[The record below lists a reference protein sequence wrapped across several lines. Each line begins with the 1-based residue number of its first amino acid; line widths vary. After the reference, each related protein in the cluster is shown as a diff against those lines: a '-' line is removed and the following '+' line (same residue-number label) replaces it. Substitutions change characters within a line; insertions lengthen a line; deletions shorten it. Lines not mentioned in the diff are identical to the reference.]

1 MLHFLLKKYGSK
13 SKKLWGN
20 KMITLKSQPEI
31 ETMREAGRI
40 VGLAHEAVA
49 NAIRPGI
56 TTLELNAIAEKV
68 IRDHGAIPS
77 FLGYGGFP
85 ASICASINNVLVHGI
100 PDHTRLK
107 DGDIISIDIGA
118 CYKGYHGDSAWTHA
132 VGEISDEAKNLMK
145 VTRESLFVGL
155 QQAKPGNRLGDICH
169 AIGEYVESHGYSVPV
184 DYTGHGIGTEM
195 HEEPAIPNYGK
206 AGRGVLLKE
215 GMTLA
220 IEPMVHAG
228 KPQTRVL
235 QDDWT
240 VVSKDGSLA
249 AHYEHTIVI
258 TSTGYEILTVNHF
271 EGGNAL

>member
-1 MLHFLLKKYGSK
+1 
-13 SKKLWGN
+13 
-20 KMITLKSQPEI
+20 MITLKSQIEI

-49 NAIRPGI
+49 KAIRPGV
-56 TTLELNAIAEKV
+56 TTLELNAVAEKV

-100 PDHTRLK
+100 PSHTRLK

-118 CYKGYHGDSAWTHA
+118 VYKGYHGDSAWTHA

-145 VTRESLFVGL
+145 VNRESLFVGL

-184 DYTGHGIGTEM
+184 DYTGHGIGTEL
-195 HEEPAIPNYGK
+195 HEEPAIPNYGR

-258 TSTGYEILTVNHF
+258 TSTGYEILTINHF

>member
-1 MLHFLLKKYGSK
+1 
-13 SKKLWGN
+13 
-20 KMITLKSQPEI
+20 MITLKSQPEI

-40 VGLAHEAVA
+40 VGLAHEAIA
-49 NAIRPGI
+49 KAIRPGI

-132 VGEISDEAKNLMK
+132 VGEISNEAKNLMK

-169 AIGEYVESHGYSVPV
+169 AIGEYVQSHGYSVPV

>member
-1 MLHFLLKKYGSK
+1 
-13 SKKLWGN
+13 
-20 KMITLKSQPEI
+20 MITLKSQIEI

-49 NAIRPGI
+49 KAIRPGV
-56 TTLELNAIAEKV
+56 TTLELNAVAEKV

-77 FLGYGGFP
+77 FLGYGVFP
-85 ASICASINNVLVHGI
+85 ASICASINDVLVHGI

-118 CYKGYHGDSAWTHA
+118 VYKGYHGDSAWTHA

-145 VTRESLFVGL
+145 VTRESLFIGL

-184 DYTGHGIGTEM
+184 DYTGHGIGTEL
-195 HEEPAIPNYGK
+195 HEEPAIPNYGR

-258 TSTGYEILTVNHF
+258 TSTGYEILTINHF

>member
-1 MLHFLLKKYGSK
+1 
-13 SKKLWGN
+13 
-20 KMITLKSQPEI
+20 MITIKSQLEI
-31 ETMREAGRI
+31 EKMREAGRI

-49 NAIRPGI
+49 KAIRPGV
-56 TTLELNAIAEKV
+56 TTYELNAIAEKV
-68 IRDHGAIPS
+68 IRDHHAIPS

-85 ASICASINNVLVHGI
+85 ASICASVNNVLVHGI
-100 PDHTRLK
+100 PNHIRLK
-107 DGDIISIDIGA
+107 EGDIISIDIGA
-118 CYKGYHGDSAWTHA
+118 IYKGYHGDAAWTHA

-184 DYTGHGIGTEM
+184 DYTGHGIGTEL

-220 IEPMVHAG
+220 IEPMVNAG
-228 KPQTRVL
+228 RPQTRVL

-240 VVSKDGSLA
+240 VVSKDGSLT

>member
-1 MLHFLLKKYGSK
+1 
-13 SKKLWGN
+13 
-20 KMITLKSQPEI
+20 MITLKSQMEI

-49 NAIRPGI
+49 KAIRPGV
-56 TTLELNAIAEKV
+56 TTLELNAVAEKV
-68 IRDHGAIPS
+68 INDHVAVPS

-118 CYKGYHGDSAWTHA
+118 CYKGYHGDAAWTHA
-132 VGEISDEAKNLMK
+132 VGKISEEAKDLMK

-184 DYTGHGIGTEM
+184 DYTGHGIGTEL
-195 HEEPAIPNYGK
+195 HEEPAIPNYGR
-206 AGRGVLLKE
+206 AGRGIRLKE

>member
-1 MLHFLLKKYGSK
+1 
-13 SKKLWGN
+13 
-20 KMITLKSQPEI
+20 MITLKSQIEI

-49 NAIRPGI
+49 KAIRPGV

-85 ASICASINNVLVHGI
+85 ASICASINDVLVHGI
-100 PDHTRLK
+100 PNHIRLK

-118 CYKGYHGDSAWTHA
+118 VYKGYHGDSAWTHA
-132 VGEISDEAKNLMK
+132 VGEISDEAKDLMK

-184 DYTGHGIGTEM
+184 DYTGHGIGTEL

-206 AGRGVLLKE
+206 AGRGILLKE

-258 TSTGYEILTVNHF
+258 TSTGYEILTINHF

>member
-1 MLHFLLKKYGSK
+1 
-13 SKKLWGN
+13 
-20 KMITLKSQPEI
+20 MITLKSQIEI

-49 NAIRPGI
+49 KAIRPGV

-85 ASICASINNVLVHGI
+85 ASICASINDVLVHGI
-100 PDHTRLK
+100 PNHIRLK

-118 CYKGYHGDSAWTHA
+118 VYKGYHGDSAWTHA
-132 VGEISDEAKNLMK
+132 VGEISDEAKDLMK

-184 DYTGHGIGTEM
+184 DYTGHGIGTEL

-258 TSTGYEILTVNHF
+258 TSTGYEILTINHF

>member
-1 MLHFLLKKYGSK
+1 
-13 SKKLWGN
+13 
-20 KMITLKSQPEI
+20 MITLKSQMEI

-49 NAIRPGI
+49 QAIRPGV
-56 TTLELNAIAEKV
+56 TTLELNAVAEKV
-68 IRDHGAIPS
+68 IRDHGAVPS

-118 CYKGYHGDSAWTHA
+118 CYKGYHGDAAWTHA
-132 VGEISDEAKNLMK
+132 VGKISEEAKNLMK

-184 DYTGHGIGTEM
+184 DYTGHGIGTEL
-195 HEEPAIPNYGK
+195 HEEPAIPNYGR
-206 AGRGVLLKE
+206 AGRGILLKE

>member
-1 MLHFLLKKYGSK
+1 MLHFQLKKYGSK
-13 SKKLWGN
+13 SRKLWGN

-40 VGLAHEAVA
+40 VGLAHEAIA
-49 NAIRPGI
+49 KAIRPGI

-145 VTRESLFVGL
+145 ITRESLFVGL

>member
-1 MLHFLLKKYGSK
+1 
-13 SKKLWGN
+13 
-20 KMITLKSQPEI
+20 MITLKSQPEI

-40 VGLAHEAVA
+40 VGLAHEAIA
-49 NAIRPGI
+49 KAIRPGI

-118 CYKGYHGDSAWTHA
+118 CYKGYHGDAAWTHA
-132 VGEISDEAKNLMK
+132 VGTISEEAKDLMK

>member
-1 MLHFLLKKYGSK
+1 
-13 SKKLWGN
+13 
-20 KMITLKSQPEI
+20 MITLKSQIEI

-49 NAIRPGI
+49 KAIRPGV
-56 TTLELNAIAEKV
+56 TTLELNAVAEKV

-85 ASICASINNVLVHGI
+85 ASICASINDVLVHGI

-118 CYKGYHGDSAWTHA
+118 VYKGYHGDSAWTHA

-145 VTRESLFVGL
+145 VTRESLFIGL

-184 DYTGHGIGTEM
+184 DYTGHGIGTEL
-195 HEEPAIPNYGK
+195 HEEPAIPNYGRV
-206 AGRGVLLKE
+206 GRGVLLKE

-258 TSTGYEILTVNHF
+258 TSTGYEILTINHF

>member
-1 MLHFLLKKYGSK
+1 
-13 SKKLWGN
+13 
-20 KMITLKSQPEI
+20 MITLKSQMEI

-49 NAIRPGI
+49 KAIRPGV
-56 TTLELNAIAEKV
+56 TTLELNAVAEKV
-68 IRDHGAIPS
+68 IKDHGAVPS

-118 CYKGYHGDSAWTHA
+118 CYKGYHGDAAWTHA
-132 VGEISDEAKNLMK
+132 VGKISEEAKDLMK

-184 DYTGHGIGTEM
+184 DYTGHGIGTEL
-195 HEEPAIPNYGK
+195 HEEPAIPNYGR
-206 AGRGVLLKE
+206 AGRGILLKE

>member
-1 MLHFLLKKYGSK
+1 
-13 SKKLWGN
+13 
-20 KMITLKSQPEI
+20 MITLKSQIEI

-49 NAIRPGI
+49 KAIRPGV
-56 TTLELNAIAEKV
+56 TTLELNAVAEKV

-85 ASICASINNVLVHGI
+85 ASICASINDVLVHGI

-118 CYKGYHGDSAWTHA
+118 VYKGYHGDSAWTHA

-184 DYTGHGIGTEM
+184 DYTGHGIGTEL
-195 HEEPAIPNYGK
+195 HEEPAIPNYGR

-258 TSTGYEILTVNHF
+258 TSTGYEILTINHF

>member
-1 MLHFLLKKYGSK
+1 
-13 SKKLWGN
+13 
-20 KMITLKSQPEI
+20 MITLKSQPEI

-40 VGLAHEAVA
+40 VGLAHEAIA
-49 NAIRPGI
+49 KAIRPGI

-132 VGEISDEAKNLMK
+132 VGEISNEAKNLMK

>member
-1 MLHFLLKKYGSK
+1 
-13 SKKLWGN
+13 
-20 KMITLKSQPEI
+20 MITLKSQIEI

-49 NAIRPGI
+49 KAIRPGV
-56 TTLELNAIAEKV
+56 TTLELNAVAEKV

-85 ASICASINNVLVHGI
+85 ASICTSINNVLVHGI
-100 PDHTRLK
+100 PSHTRLK

-118 CYKGYHGDSAWTHA
+118 VYKGYHGDSAWTHA

-184 DYTGHGIGTEM
+184 DYTGHGIGTEL

-206 AGRGVLLKE
+206 AGRGILLKE

-258 TSTGYEILTVNHF
+258 TSTGYEILTINHF

>member
-1 MLHFLLKKYGSK
+1 
-13 SKKLWGN
+13 
-20 KMITLKSQPEI
+20 MITLKSQLEI

-49 NAIRPGI
+49 QAIRPGI

-206 AGRGVLLKE
+206 AGRGILLKE

>member
-1 MLHFLLKKYGSK
+1 
-13 SKKLWGN
+13 
-20 KMITLKSQPEI
+20 MITLKSQIEI

-49 NAIRPGI
+49 KAIRPGV
-56 TTLELNAIAEKV
+56 TTLELNAVAEKV

-85 ASICASINNVLVHGI
+85 ASICASINDVLVHGI
-100 PDHTRLK
+100 PNHTRLK

-118 CYKGYHGDSAWTHA
+118 VYKGYHGDSAWTHA

-145 VTRESLFVGL
+145 VTRESLFIGL

-184 DYTGHGIGTEM
+184 DYTGHAIGTEL
-195 HEEPAIPNYGK
+195 HEEPAIPNYGR

-258 TSTGYEILTVNHF
+258 TSTGYEILTINHF

>member
-1 MLHFLLKKYGSK
+1 
-13 SKKLWGN
+13 
-20 KMITLKSQPEI
+20 MITLKSQIEI

-49 NAIRPGI
+49 KAIRPGV
-56 TTLELNAIAEKV
+56 TTLELNAVAEKV

-85 ASICASINNVLVHGI
+85 ASICASINDVLVHGI

-118 CYKGYHGDSAWTHA
+118 VYKGYHGDSAWTHA

-145 VTRESLFVGL
+145 VTRESLFIGL

-169 AIGEYVESHGYSVPV
+169 AIGEYVERHGYSVPV
-184 DYTGHGIGTEM
+184 DYTGHGIGTEL
-195 HEEPAIPNYGK
+195 HEEPAIPNYGR

-258 TSTGYEILTVNHF
+258 TSTGYEILTINHF

>member
-1 MLHFLLKKYGSK
+1 
-13 SKKLWGN
+13 
-20 KMITLKSQPEI
+20 MITLKSQIEI

-49 NAIRPGI
+49 KAIRPGV
-56 TTLELNAIAEKV
+56 TTLELNAVAEKV

-100 PDHTRLK
+100 PSHTRLK

-118 CYKGYHGDSAWTHA
+118 VYKGYHGDSAWTHA
-132 VGEISDEAKNLMK
+132 VGEISEEAKNLMK

-184 DYTGHGIGTEM
+184 DYTGHGIGTEL

-206 AGRGVLLKE
+206 AGRGILLKE

-258 TSTGYEILTVNHF
+258 TSTGYEILTINHF